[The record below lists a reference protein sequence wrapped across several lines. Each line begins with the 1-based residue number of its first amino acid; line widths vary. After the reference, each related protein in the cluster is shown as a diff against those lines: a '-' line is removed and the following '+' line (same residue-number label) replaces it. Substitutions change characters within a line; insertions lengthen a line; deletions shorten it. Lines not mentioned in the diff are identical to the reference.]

1 MRIVPLLMATLLV
14 SACSDPQ
21 TTLTMTPSPIEGKTA
36 AVDPWHVIDAFE
48 VGPEV
53 YVRSLALEPKSADKG
68 DSVWVGTSVG
78 VHEVD
83 LTSQNLLTTFTRA
96 EGLANE
102 YVFSLFVDRD
112 NGKWFGT
119 NGGGVSHYVD
129 AQDVPRGAGSAQNV
143 PREAGSGKWRVLF
156 PMHGLADYW
165 VYSFA
170 QQADG
175 GLWIGTWAG
184 ANFISAGGGQ
194 IKTYFKELVNE
205 WVYGIAV
212 DSKQRVWFGTEG
224 GVSMFDA
231 QNVLRGASS
240 GQAWHAWTHKDGLGA
255 ANINNLPISLNTGL
269 GTRSRHDL
277 NVASDGQSTY
287 NPSYV
292 LSMHVDNK
300 DTVWAGT
307 WGGGVSYY
315 DGKQWRNYTTQDG
328 LAGNVVYSIAEGAD
342 GSLWFGTDHGVSR
355 FDAQGVLRGAG
366 SGKQWYSYGREQGLL
381 SDHVYAIV
389 VVPGN
394 EVWVGTRGGVTRL
407 GTAVVA
413 EQPAAASSGK
423 TDEN

>member
-21 TTLTMTPSPIEGKTA
+21 ATLSTTPAPIKGKAVT
-36 AVDPWHVIDAFE
+36 VDPWHVIDAFE
-48 VGPEV
+48 VGPDV

-68 DSVWVGTSVG
+68 DSVWVGTSTG

-83 LTSQNLLTTFTRA
+83 LTSQNLRTTFTRA

-119 NGGGVSHYVD
+119 NGGGASHYID
-129 AQDVPRGAGSAQNV
+129 S
-143 PREAGSGKWRVLF
+143 KWQVLF

-184 ANFISAGGGQ
+184 ANFIPAGGGQ
-194 IKTYFKELVNE
+194 IKTYLKELVNE
-205 WVYGIAV
+205 WVYGIGV

-224 GVSMFDA
+224 GISMFDA
-231 QNVLRGASS
+231 GADS
-240 GQAWHAWTHKDGLGA
+240 GQEWRAWTHKDGLGA
-255 ANINNLPISLNTGL
+255 ANVGNLPISLNTGL

-277 NVASDGQSTY
+277 NVISDGQSTY

-292 LSMHVDNK
+292 LSVHVDNK

-315 DGKQWRNYTTQDG
+315 AAQNVRGAGSAQVGADKQWRNYTTQDG
-328 LAGNVVYSIAEGAD
+328 LAGDVVYSIAEGKD
-342 GSLWFGTDHGVSR
+342 GSLWFGTDRGVSR
-355 FDAQGVLRGAG
+355 FD
-366 SGKQWYSYGREQGLL
+366 GKQWYSYGREQGLL

-423 TDEN
+423 TNEN

>member
-1 MRIVPLLMATLLV
+1 MRFLPLWMAALLLGG
-14 SACSDPQ
+14 CSDPQ
-21 TTLTMTPSPIEGKTA
+21 AVAPPQRPTA
-36 AVDPWHVIDAFE
+36 DRAAAADDPWHVLDAFE
-48 VGPEV
+48 VGPDV
-53 YVRSLALEPKSADKG
+53 YVRSLALESGPEGKG
-68 DSVWVGTSVG
+68 GSVWVGTSVG

-83 LTSQNLLTTFTRA
+83 LASQNLRTTFTRA

-102 YVFSLFVDRD
+102 YVFALFVDRD

-119 NGGGVSHYVD
+119 NGGGASHYAD
-129 AQDVPRGAGSAQNV
+129 
-143 PREAGSGKWRVLF
+143 GKWRVLF

-184 ANFISAGGGQ
+184 ANFIPAGGGQ
-194 IKTYFKELVNE
+194 IKTYLKELVNE

-212 DSKQRVWFGTEG
+212 DSKQRTWFGTEG
-224 GVSMFDA
+224 GVSMFD
-231 QNVLRGASS
+231 
-240 GQAWHAWTHKDGLGA
+240 GQTWRAWTHKEGLGA
-255 ANINNLPISLNTGL
+255 ANVSNLPISLNTGL

-292 LSMHVDNK
+292 LSIHVDGK

-307 WGGGVSYY
+307 WGGGISYY
-315 DGKQWRNYTTQDG
+315 NAQSEAEPGKQWRNYTTQDG

-355 FDAQGVLRGAG
+355 FD
-366 SGKQWYSYGREQGLL
+366 GKQWYRYGREQGVL
-381 SDHVYAIV
+381 SDHVYAV
-389 VVPGN
+389 AAVAPD

-407 GTAVVA
+407 GTAVVERHA
-413 EQPAAASSGK
+413 EAVSGK
-423 TDEN
+423 SNEN